1 MNRTKDDLVDYRIE
15 RAFGT
20 LETAKILANSGDWNA
35 VANRLYYACFYA
47 VLALLARNDMDTYT
61 HKGVKVMLS
70 QHFIKSGLVDV
81 VWSKLYQKLFDNRN
95 EADYE
100 DFADFNEEE
109 IGVFIDDA
117 EQFINVI
124 TALAKQ

>member
-1 MNRTKDDLVDYRIE
+1 MSGTKEDLVAYRIE
-15 RAFGT
+15 RAYKT
-20 LETAKILANSGDWNA
+20 LDTAKFVAESGDWNA

-61 HKGVKVMLS
+61 HKGVKIMLS

-81 VWSKLYQKLFDNRN
+81 VWGKLYQKLFDNRN

-100 DFADFNEEE
+100 DFIDFNEEA
-109 IGVFIDDA
+109 IGVFVEDA
-117 EQFINVI
+117 ERFVTVI
-124 TALAKQ
+124 TTLAKQ

>member
-1 MNRTKDDLVDYRIE
+1 MNRTKDDLVTYRIE
-15 RAFGT
+15 RAFDT
-20 LETAKILANSGDWNA
+20 LSAAKTLADSGYWNA

-47 VLALLARNDMDTYT
+47 VLALLAKNDMDTYT
-61 HKGVKVMLS
+61 HKGVKIMLS
-70 QHFIKSGLVDV
+70 QHFIKSGLIDV

-100 DFADFNEEE
+100 DFVDFNEEE

-124 TALAKQ
+124 TTLAKQ